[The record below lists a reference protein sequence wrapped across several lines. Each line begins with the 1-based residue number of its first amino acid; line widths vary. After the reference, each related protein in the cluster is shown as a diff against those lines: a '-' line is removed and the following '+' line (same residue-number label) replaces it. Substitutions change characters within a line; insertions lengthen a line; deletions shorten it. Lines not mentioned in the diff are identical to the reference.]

1 VELAEIT
8 ARGRALAEYDAAAWH
23 ATDAVEPLKPVK
35 GTFERYIARK
45 TSDGWVVMFGR
56 YNEGK
61 TKFLIAYE
69 ARQTANPTEY
79 KVTFHEPPLED
90 TDFFLNAARAHEV
103 ATAEF
108 TRVVKAQRPYNIS
121 ILPAPLGSWY
131 VYAIPAQTT
140 EDVLPFGG
148 DVRYIVSPDG
158 SKIIETRQ
166 MHKTVLEQK
175 VQKVTDFGFH
185 THFLS
190 DIPEDSDIFY
200 AMTRKAVAGEIIAT
214 KRFFYA
220 ISPDSSLRYL
230 GETDEIVKQLQ
241 AGKFDAIP
249 AQYQPSILATTLRLL
264 GAPSPPI
271 PIEATVSYSD
281 ARCADHTIWLKFSES
296 IRNTS
301 DAKVLLYKEP
311 LMNSQARFAGSEPD
325 ILAGKYEKLLFV
337 SIVKLDSSDANSII
351 ALEPGMTHKEE
362 REYPILG
369 MNLKG
374 KDYVQFMFFTWPMG
388 EENQIDTFEVRLA
401 DQGSLFSDTVTAAP
415 AMMKVDANL
424 LKSCGVK

>member
-1 VELAEIT
+1 MKFRTILFCSVVLFAGSLSAQTPPAGAPSNVELTEIT

-23 ATDAVEPLKPVK
+23 ATDAVEPLKPAK

-61 TKFLIAYE
+61 TRFLIAYE

-79 KVTFHEPPLED
+79 KVTLHEPPVED
-90 TDFFLNAARAHEV
+90 TDFFLHAATAHEL

-108 TRVVKAQRPYNIS
+108 MRVVKPQRPYNIS

-131 VYAIPAQTT
+131 VYAIPGQTT

-148 DVRYIVSPDG
+148 DVRYIVSADG
-158 SKIIETRQ
+158 SKIVETRQ
-166 MHKTVLEQK
+166 MHKTVLEEK
-175 VQKVTDFGFH
+175 VHNPTDFGFH

-190 DIPEDSDIFY
+190 DTPEDSDIFY
-200 AMTRKAVAGEIIAT
+200 AMTRKAVNGEIIAT

-220 ISPDSSLRYL
+220 ISPASSLSYL

-249 AQYQPSILATTLRLL
+249 ARYQPTIFASTQRLM
-264 GAPSPPI
+264 GAPPPPS

-281 ARCADHTIWLKFSES
+281 ARCADHTIWIKFSET

-301 DAKVLLYKEP
+301 DTKVLLYKDP
-311 LMNSQARFAGSEPD
+311 LLNSQARFAGSGAD
-325 ILAGKYEKLLFV
+325 ILARQIREARFFFRGEDGLIGREFD
-337 SIVKLDSSDANSII
+337 DSS
-351 ALEPGMTHKEE
+351 
-362 REYPILG
+362 
-369 MNLKG
+369 
-374 KDYVQFMFFTWPMG
+374 
-388 EENQIDTFEVRLA
+388 
-401 DQGSLFSDTVTAAP
+401 
-415 AMMKVDANL
+415 
-424 LKSCGVK
+424 